1 MWAWPGLFERRSL
14 GEGVQPGQTGMT
26 YSDAVRARAQDP
38 ERAGWLRRDA
48 PDVGTGEAGSIDSG
62 AMTRIQVRIA
72 AASRRIEEAVFKVVG
87 DDAAI
92 ASASLVT
99 EWLEGAPVDAARDM
113 EGFAI
118 VAELQLPMERAGLAA
133 LAVDAARRAIED
145 WERKASA
152 EGPSFRCGH

>member
-1 MWAWPGLFERRSL
+1 MA
-14 GEGVQPGQTGMT
+14 
-26 YSDAVRARAQDP
+26 RARDRQ
-38 ERAGWLRRDA
+38 RAGWLRRDA

-62 AMTRIQVRIA
+62 TMTRIQVRIA
-72 AASRRIEEAVFKVVG
+72 PASRRIEEAVFKVVG

-99 EWLEGAPVDAARDM
+99 EWLQGAPVDAARDM

-133 LAVDAARRAIED
+133 LAVDAARRAVED
-145 WERKASA
+145 WERK
-152 EGPSFRCGH
+152 RT